1 MKTKRAKRNQKVS
14 WWDRLSPIQ
23 KLLGS
28 VVTAV
33 VTLVG
38 LGSGILSILPSVSA
52 TLSDAHDPRD
62 PFTSSITV
70 QNTGLVPIR
79 DVQLN
84 VAIAD
89 INMKPNRKTIGLS
102 GGKNYST
109 ELHLESWIPR
119 DMGRDERY
127 SVPFSGMFTHPK
139 GETSVEQAD
148 IALVVHYKTPWIAW
162 SRKKVFPYKRVVTT
176 METSSGMRTLLEI
189 ELCRCRFV
197 AAGC

>member
-1 MKTKRAKRNQKVS
+1 MKTKKAKQKQKVS
-14 WWDRLSPIQ
+14 WWDRLNPIQ

-33 VTLVG
+33 VGLVG

-52 TLSDAHDPRD
+52 TLSDAHNPRD

-84 VAIAD
+84 VAIGN
-89 INMKPNRKTIGLS
+89 INMKPNRQTIDLS

-109 ELHLESWIPR
+109 EIHMETWIP
-119 DMGRDERY
+119 
-127 SVPFSGMFTHPK
+127 
-139 GETSVEQAD
+139 
-148 IALVVHYKTPWIAW
+148 
-162 SRKKVFPYKRVVTT
+162 
-176 METSSGMRTLLEI
+176 
-189 ELCRCRFV
+189 
-197 AAGC
+197 